1 MILLDFILYANIY
14 NLNTTQD
21 YFRVATFILFPS
33 IANNILYS
41 YIIKKYKNMKAIIIY
56 RIITTL
62 YMYIIPIVPNIHI
75 FFESILKVVVP
86 YIIYVILESMYA
98 RGGPVI
104 SRTQKRI
111 EKIISIILSIIV
123 IVVVLLISC
132 KFKYVALVIGSG
144 SMTGTINTGET
155 PGYFTDIADKI

>member
-1 MILLDFILYANIY
+1 MS
-14 NLNTTQD
+14 
-21 YFRVATFILFPS
+21 TFILFPS

-98 RGGPVI
+98 RVGD
-104 SRTQKRI
+104 
-111 EKIISIILSIIV
+111 L
-123 IVVVLLISC
+123 
-132 KFKYVALVIGSG
+132 
-144 SMTGTINTGET
+144 
-155 PGYFTDIADKI
+155 